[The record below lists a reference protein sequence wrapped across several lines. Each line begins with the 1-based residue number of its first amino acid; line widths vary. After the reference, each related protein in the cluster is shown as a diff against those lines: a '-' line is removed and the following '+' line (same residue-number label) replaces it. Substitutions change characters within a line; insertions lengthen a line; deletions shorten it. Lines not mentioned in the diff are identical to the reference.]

1 MREYLVTLLLAAALC
16 YVVTPFVRSLAIKV
30 GAVAQIRTRDIHTTP
45 TPRWGGLA
53 MWIAMALTFAM
64 VNHLSLVGKSFGRE
78 SLGIFLAATLLVAIG
93 LVDDR
98 FELDA
103 LTKLA
108 GQALAAGILLIF
120 GIQVLWLPIN
130 GVITLP
136 PSIGQLVTVMIVL
149 VTINAVNFID
159 GLDGLAA
166 GIGAISGAAFF
177 AFAYLLAVI
186 YGFSRAGAPSLI
198 TAVIIGV
205 CIGFLPHN
213 VHPAKIFMGD
223 SGSMFLGLLLAASAI
238 TLTGQI
244 DPNAISAEKLG
255 PTLLPLMLPLAVL
268 AIPLID
274 LFSAIFRRLRA
285 GQSPFSSDKE
295 HMHHRILRAGNSH
308 LRTTLIMYLWTAT
321 IAFPVVV
328 SAFAQLWVAAIVAGA
343 MLAFTLYYSKSG
355 VGVSAKA
362 TKSRRT
368 TSNGSTRSH
377 IYRRHYRHW
386 NIWICQR
393 TSRFKWS
400 TPCSSC
406 CLDLFF
412 GSYPRLKDF
421 T

>member
-1 MREYLVTLLLAAALC
+1 MREYLTTLLLAAALC
-16 YVVTPFVRSLAIKV
+16 YVVTPFVRTWAIKF
-30 GAVAQIRTRDIHTTP
+30 GAVAQIRKRDIHITP

-53 MWIAMALTFAM
+53 MWIAMALTFLM
-64 VNHLSLVGKSFGRE
+64 VTNLSLVGKSFGAE
-78 SLGIFLAATLLVAIG
+78 TLGIFLAATLLVAMG
-93 LVDDR
+93 LIDDR

-166 GIGAISGAAFF
+166 GIVAISGAAFF
-177 AFAYLLAVI
+177 AFAYLLAVS

-255 PTLLPLMLPLAVL
+255 PTLLPLMLPFAVL

-274 LFSAIFRRLRA
+274 LFSAIIRRVRS

-321 IAFPVVV
+321 IAFPVTVL
-328 SAFAQLWVAAIVAGA
+328 AFAPLWAAAITAGA
-343 MLAFTLYYSKSG
+343 MLAFTLYYSKSR
-355 VGVSAKA
+355 VVEDVSA
-362 TKSRRT
+362 
-368 TSNGSTRSH
+368 
-377 IYRRHYRHW
+377 
-386 NIWICQR
+386 Q
-393 TSRFKWS
+393 
-400 TPCSSC
+400 
-406 CLDLFF
+406 
-412 GSYPRLKDF
+412 
-421 T
+421 

>member
-16 YVVTPFVRSLAIKV
+16 YVVTPFVRTLALKF

-166 GIGAISGAAFF
+166 GIVAISGAAFF

-213 VHPAKIFMGD
+213 AHPAKIFMGD

-343 MLAFTLYYSKSG
+343 MLAFTMYYSKSG
-355 VGVSAKA
+355 VKTYVGSAK
-362 TKSRRT
+362 
-368 TSNGSTRSH
+368 
-377 IYRRHYRHW
+377 
-386 NIWICQR
+386 
-393 TSRFKWS
+393 
-400 TPCSSC
+400 
-406 CLDLFF
+406 
-412 GSYPRLKDF
+412 
-421 T
+421 

>member
-16 YVVTPFVRSLAIKV
+16 YVVTPFVRTLALKF

-166 GIGAISGAAFF
+166 GIVAISGAAFF

-186 YGFSRAGAPSLI
+186 NGLNRAGAPSLI

-213 VHPAKIFMGD
+213 AHPAKIFMGD

-255 PTLLPLMLPLAVL
+255 PTLLPLMLPFAVL

-274 LFSAIFRRLRA
+274 LFSAIVRRLRA

-295 HMHHRILRAGNSH
+295 HMHHRILRAGNTH

-355 VGVSAKA
+355 VAVSAKA
-362 TKSRRT
+362 TK
-368 TSNGSTRSH
+368 
-377 IYRRHYRHW
+377 
-386 NIWICQR
+386 
-393 TSRFKWS
+393 
-400 TPCSSC
+400 
-406 CLDLFF
+406 
-412 GSYPRLKDF
+412 
-421 T
+421 

>member
-16 YVVTPFVRSLAIKV
+16 YVVTPFVRIWALKF
-30 GAVAQIRTRDIHTTP
+30 GAVAHIRSRDIHTTP

-53 MWIAMALTFAM
+53 MWISMALTLAM

-78 SLGIFLAATLLVAIG
+78 SLGIFSAATLLLIIG
-93 LVDDR
+93 LIDDR
-98 FELDA
+98 YELDA

-108 GQALAAGILLIF
+108 GQALSAGILLLF
-120 GIQVLWLPIN
+120 GIQVLWIPIN

-136 PSIGQLVTVMIVL
+136 PSIGQLATVIIVL

-166 GIGAISGAAFF
+166 GIVAISGAAFF
-177 AFAYLLAVI
+177 AFAYLLAVV
-186 YGFSRAGAPSLI
+186 YGFNRAGAPSLI

-205 CIGFLPHN
+205 CVGFLPHN

-255 PTLLPLMLPLAVL
+255 PTLLPLALPFAVL

-274 LFSAIFRRLRA
+274 LFWAILRRLRA

-295 HMHHRILRAGNSH
+295 HLHHRILRAGNSH
-308 LRTTLIMYLWTAT
+308 LRTAVILYFWTAT

-328 SAFAQLWVAAIVAGA
+328 SAFAPLWVAAIVAGL
-343 MLAFTLYYSKSG
+343 MLGFTTYFSKRG
-355 VGVSAKA
+355 AK
-362 TKSRRT
+362 TLE
-368 TSNGSTRSH
+368 H
-377 IYRRHYRHW
+377 
-386 NIWICQR
+386 
-393 TSRFKWS
+393 
-400 TPCSSC
+400 SS
-406 CLDLFF
+406 
-412 GSYPRLKDF
+412 K
-421 T
+421 

>member
-16 YVVTPFVRSLAIKV
+16 YVVTPFVRTWALKF
-30 GAVAQIRTRDIHTTP
+30 GAVAQIRIRDIHTTP

-53 MWIAMALTFAM
+53 MWISMALTFAM
-64 VNHLSLVGKSFGRE
+64 VSHLSLVGKSFGRE
-78 SLGIFLAATLLVAIG
+78 ALGIFLAATLLVAIG

-108 GQALAAGILLIF
+108 GQALAAGILLLF

-149 VTINAVNFID
+149 ITINAVNFID

-166 GIGAISGAAFF
+166 GIVAISGAAFF
-177 AFAYLLAVI
+177 AFAYLLAVV

-255 PTLLPLMLPLAVL
+255 PTLLPLMLPFAVL

-274 LFSAIFRRLRA
+274 LFSAIIRRLRA

-308 LRTTLIMYLWTAT
+308 LRTSIIMYLWTAT

-328 SAFAQLWVAAIVAGA
+328 SAFAPLWVAAIVAGA

-355 VGVSAKA
+355 VRENVPAK
-362 TKSRRT
+362 
-368 TSNGSTRSH
+368 
-377 IYRRHYRHW
+377 
-386 NIWICQR
+386 
-393 TSRFKWS
+393 
-400 TPCSSC
+400 
-406 CLDLFF
+406 
-412 GSYPRLKDF
+412 
-421 T
+421 

>member
-166 GIGAISGAAFF
+166 GIVAISGAAFF

-198 TAVIIGV
+198 TAVIIGI

-244 DPNAISAEKLG
+244 DPNAISAEQLG

-295 HMHHRILRAGNSH
+295 HMHHRILRAGNTH

-362 TKSRRT
+362 TK
-368 TSNGSTRSH
+368 
-377 IYRRHYRHW
+377 
-386 NIWICQR
+386 
-393 TSRFKWS
+393 
-400 TPCSSC
+400 
-406 CLDLFF
+406 
-412 GSYPRLKDF
+412 
-421 T
+421 